1 VSAHQE
7 EKNSMYLGVDCGTQG
22 TKVVILDSR
31 NARILGEGYAA
42 HAMNSNAN
50 GQREQSPEWWVE
62 AFIAAY
68 RMAVE
73 KAAIDT
79 RQIRGI
85 GVSGQQHG
93 LVVLDKSGE
102 VIRPAKLWCD
112 TQTSAENERLLAQ
125 LGGDKGS
132 VEQLGLV
139 LATGYTLSK
148 LAWLKEH
155 EPESFARIAHIL
167 LPHDYLNYWLTGEIA
182 SEYGDASGTGYFDIR
197 TQLWNRDVL
206 ALVSSS
212 AHLQQA
218 LPRLLA
224 AEMPVG
230 YVRPEHARVLGLSN
244 RVIVSSGG
252 GDNMMGAIGTGN
264 VNQGVVTMSLGTS
277 GTLYASSATAPT
289 SAKPALAAFC
299 SSANDWLPLICTM
312 NLTGVTNQLRELL
325 DLDLER
331 FNRLAAQASPGSD
344 GITILP
350 FLNGE
355 RVPALPSAT
364 GSILGLNMHNMTQA
378 NLCRAVMEGTSYSL
392 RYGLDCLREEGIRPT
407 TLRVTGGGAKSPVW
421 RQLLADLMNTPVIS
435 PVYSEA
441 AALGGAIQAIWCD
454 HHQAGEAVS
463 LSSLCEQMIR
473 FDPSAQSD
481 PNPETVGEY
490 EAAFQRYLTLLQQ
503 HYPSLML

>member
-1 VSAHQE
+1 MSA
-7 EKNSMYLGVDCGTQG
+7 MYLGVDCGTQG
-22 TKVVILDSR
+22 TKVVILERRS
-31 NARILGEGYAA
+31 ARILGEGYAA

-50 GQREQSPEWWVE
+50 GRREQSPEWWVE
-62 AFIAAY
+62 AFVSAY
-68 RMAVE
+68 RMAVD

-79 RQIRGI
+79 RQICGI

-93 LVVLDKSGE
+93 LVVLDKHGE

-112 TQTSAENERLLAQ
+112 TETAAENERLLEQ

-132 VEQLGLV
+132 IEQLGLV

-148 LAWLKEH
+148 LAWLKRH

-167 LPHDYLNYWLTGEIA
+167 LPHDYINYWLTGELA

-197 TQLWNRDVL
+197 TRCWQTDVL

-212 AHLQQA
+212 PHMQQA
-218 LPRLLA
+218 LPALLP

-230 YVRPEHARVLGLSN
+230 YVSAERARLLGLSD

-264 VNQGVVTMSLGTS
+264 VSEGVVTMSLGTS
-277 GTLYASSATAPT
+277 GTLYASSATPPAT
-289 SAKPALAAFC
+289 VRPALAAFC
-299 SSANDWLPLICTM
+299 SSANNWLPLICTM
-312 NLTGVTNQLRELL
+312 NLTGVTNQVRTLL
-325 DLDLER
+325 DLDLQR
-331 FNRLAAQASPGSD
+331 FNSLAALASPGSD
-344 GITILP
+344 GITMLP

-355 RVPALPSAT
+355 RVPALPTAS
-364 GSILGLNMHNMTQA
+364 GSILGLNMHNMTQE

-435 PVYSEA
+435 PVESEA

-454 HHQAGEAVS
+454 HHQAGGAIS
-463 LSSLCEQMIR
+463 LSSLCDQMIR
-473 FDPSAQSD
+473 FDPSAQAY
-481 PNPETVGEY
+481 PNPEAVGEY
-490 EAAFQRYLTLLQQ
+490 EAAFQHYLALLQQ